1 MGRHGAKSGNAA
13 LPAAGAVAGNAALP
27 AAGAV
32 AGNAALPAAGA
43 VAGNAALPAAGAV
56 AGNAALPAA
65 GAVAG
70 NAALPAAGAVAGNAA
85 LPAAGAVAGAR
96 SGKGIAAMDT
106 GGASNRHMGIESQ
119 VEVRAKPGELRL
131 PPGPGANLLTTV
143 LKQKKWVDP
152 IAHFTHLAE
161 HYGDIAHYRLGRRH
175 IVFVNHPEYLR
186 EIFVVQAANFVK
198 ERTQQRAKLLLGEG
212 MITADGAMHKQQRQ
226 AAAPAFHRQKM
237 AAHADEIVRRAA
249 RVCEEWSKKS
259 GNASLPAAGASA
271 GEKCDVHREMM
282 TLGLGILGATLL
294 GTDLGDAV
302 HELNSAMAD
311 IMDVYN
317 AIVLLPG
324 IRLLLQIPF
333 TPLRKFVHA
342 RAKLHAA
349 IEQLIDEHRRRA
361 AGNAALPAAGAGDA
375 SGTDLLAMLLEA
387 QREQGWS
394 DEYLRDQVMTVTL
407 AGFETTAIGLTWA
420 WYLLSQNAEAERR
433 MHEEIDRVLQGRLP
447 CFDDLPQLRYTEMV
461 MAEALR
467 LYPPAW
473 AMGRLALHDFELGPY
488 RLPAGTTVLASQY
501 ILHRGARFFPDPLR
515 FDPERHTPEAKAARP
530 RGAYCPFGMGA
541 RQCIGE
547 AFAWMESVLVLAT
560 LAQRWKLRHDERHAV
575 VAEPLFTLRPKGGM
589 PMWVEAR

>member
-1 MGRHGAKSGNAA
+1 M
-13 LPAAGAVAGNAALP
+13 
-27 AAGAV
+27 
-32 AGNAALPAAGA
+32 
-43 VAGNAALPAAGAV
+43 
-56 AGNAALPAA
+56 
-65 GAVAG
+65 
-70 NAALPAAGAVAGNAA
+70 
-85 LPAAGAVAGAR
+85 
-96 SGKGIAAMDT
+96 GIA
-106 GGASNRHMGIESQ
+106 SEVESR
-119 VEVRAKPGELRL
+119 VKTGELRL
-131 PPGPGANLLTTV
+131 PPGPGVNLLTTV
-143 LKQKKWVDP
+143 LMQKKWVDP

-212 MITADGAMHKQQRQ
+212 MITADGAMHKEQRQ

-237 AAHADEIVRRAA
+237 AGHADEIVRRAA
-249 RVCEEWSKKS
+249 QVREEWGK
-259 GNASLPAAGASA
+259 
-271 GEKCDVHREMM
+271 GEKRDVHREMM
-282 TLGLGILGATLL
+282 TLSLGILGATLL
-294 GTDLGDAV
+294 GTELGESV
-302 HELNSAMAD
+302 HELNDAMAD
-311 IMDVYN
+311 IMEVYN

-342 RAKLHAA
+342 RAKLHRAV
-349 IEQLIDEHRRRA
+349 EQLIAEHRRGRS
-361 AGNAALPAAGAGDA
+361 DA
-375 SGTDLLAMLLEA
+375 SSTDLLTMLLEA
-387 QREQGWS
+387 QVAQGWS

-407 AGFETTAIGLTWA
+407 AGFETTAIGLTWT
-420 WYLLSQNAEAERR
+420 WYLLSQNPEAERR

-447 CFDDLPQLRYTEMV
+447 GFDDLPRLRYTEMV

-473 AMGRLALHDFELGPY
+473 AMGRLAVHDFELGPY

-501 ILHRGARFFPDPLR
+501 ILHRDARFFPDPLR

-530 RGAYCPFGMGA
+530 RGAYCPFGMGT

>member
-1 MGRHGAKSGNAA
+1 M
-13 LPAAGAVAGNAALP
+13 
-27 AAGAV
+27 
-32 AGNAALPAAGA
+32 
-43 VAGNAALPAAGAV
+43 
-56 AGNAALPAA
+56 
-65 GAVAG
+65 
-70 NAALPAAGAVAGNAA
+70 
-85 LPAAGAVAGAR
+85 
-96 SGKGIAAMDT
+96 GIA
-106 GGASNRHMGIESQ
+106 SE
-119 VEVRAKPGELRL
+119 VERRAKTGELRL
-131 PPGPGANLLTTV
+131 PPGPGVNLLSTV
-143 LKQKKWVDP
+143 LMQKKWVDP
-152 IAHFTHLAE
+152 IAHFAHLAE

-212 MITADGAMHKQQRQ
+212 MITADGAMHKEQRQ

-237 AAHADEIVRRAA
+237 AGHADEIVRRAA
-249 RVCEEWSKKS
+249 RVSEEW
-259 GNASLPAAGASA
+259 GA
-271 GEKCDVHREMM
+271 GEKRDVHREMM

-294 GTDLGDAV
+294 GTDLGESV
-302 HELNSAMAD
+302 HELNDAMAD

-342 RAKLHAA
+342 RAKLHGAV
-349 IEQLIDEHRRRA
+349 EKLIAEHRRR
-361 AGNAALPAAGAGDA
+361 GPDP
-375 SGTDLLAMLLEA
+375 SGIDLLTILLEA
-387 QREQGWS
+387 QRAHGWS

-407 AGFETTAIGLTWA
+407 AGFETTAIGLTWT

-433 MHEEIDRVLQGRLP
+433 MHEEIDRVLEGRLP
-447 CFDDLPQLRYTEMV
+447 CFEDLPRLRYTEMV

-473 AMGRLALHDFELGPY
+473 AMGRLAVHDFALGPY

-501 ILHRGARFFPDPLR
+501 VLHRDARFFPDPLR
-515 FDPERHTPEAKAARP
+515 FDPERHTPEAKAARM

-547 AFAWMESVLVLAT
+547 AFAWMEGVLVLAT
-560 LAQRWKLRHDERHAV
+560 LAQRWKLRHDERHEV

-589 PMWVEAR
+589 PMWVEAS

>member
-1 MGRHGAKSGNAA
+1 
-13 LPAAGAVAGNAALP
+13 
-27 AAGAV
+27 
-32 AGNAALPAAGA
+32 
-43 VAGNAALPAAGAV
+43 
-56 AGNAALPAA
+56 
-65 GAVAG
+65 
-70 NAALPAAGAVAGNAA
+70 
-85 LPAAGAVAGAR
+85 
-96 SGKGIAAMDT
+96 
-106 GGASNRHMGIESQ
+106 MGIESE
-119 VEVRAKPGELRL
+119 VEMKVTPGDMPGTLRL
-131 PPGPGANLLTTV
+131 PPGPGVNLLATV

-152 IAHFTHLAE
+152 IAHFTHLAKE
-161 HYGDIAHYRLGRRH
+161 YGDIAHYRLGRRH

-186 EIFVVQAANFVK
+186 EIFVVQAGNFVK

-249 RVCEEWSKKS
+249 ALREAWSS
-259 GNASLPAAGASA
+259 
-271 GEKCDVHREMM
+271 GEKHDVHREMM
-282 TLGLGILGATLL
+282 TLSLGILGATLL

-342 RAKLHAA
+342 RAKLHKAV
-349 IEQLIDEHRRRA
+349 ERLIAEHRRDGGRE
-361 AGNAALPAAGAGDA
+361 G
-375 SGTDLLAMLLEA
+375 DLLTLLLEA

-394 DEYLRDQVMTVTL
+394 DEFLRDQVMTVTL
-407 AGFETTAIGLTWA
+407 AGFETTAIGLTWT
-420 WYLLSQNAEAERR
+420 WYLLSQNPEAERR
-433 MHEEIDRVLQGRLP
+433 MHEEIDSVLGGRLP
-447 CFDDLPQLRYTEMV
+447 GYDDLPRLRYTEMV

-473 AMGRLALHDFELGPY
+473 AMGRLAVQDFALGEY
-488 RLPAGTTVLASQY
+488 RLPKGTTVLASQY
-501 ILHRGARFFPDPLR
+501 VLHRDARFFPDPLR
-515 FDPERHTPEAKAARP
+515 FDPERHTPEAKAARM

-547 AFAWMESVLVLAT
+547 AFAWMEGVLVLAT

-589 PMWVEAR
+589 PMRVEAR

>member
-1 MGRHGAKSGNAA
+1 M
-13 LPAAGAVAGNAALP
+13 
-27 AAGAV
+27 
-32 AGNAALPAAGA
+32 
-43 VAGNAALPAAGAV
+43 
-56 AGNAALPAA
+56 
-65 GAVAG
+65 
-70 NAALPAAGAVAGNAA
+70 
-85 LPAAGAVAGAR
+85 
-96 SGKGIAAMDT
+96 GIA
-106 GGASNRHMGIESQ
+106 SEVESK
-119 VEVRAKPGELRL
+119 AKPGELRL
-131 PPGPGANLLTTV
+131 PPGPGVNLLTTV
-143 LKQKKWVDP
+143 LRQKKWVDP

-237 AAHADEIVRRAA
+237 EAHADEIVRRAA
-249 RVCEEWSKKS
+249 ALGEAWSRGEER
-259 GNASLPAAGASA
+259 NI
-271 GEKCDVHREMM
+271 HREMM
-282 TLGLGILGATLL
+282 TLGLGILGATLF
-294 GTDLGDAV
+294 GTELGDEV
-302 HELNSAMAD
+302 HALNDAMAD

-324 IRLLLQIPF
+324 IRVLLQIPF

-342 RAKLHAA
+342 RAKLHEAV
-349 IEQLIDEHRRRA
+349 EELIAQHRR
-361 AGNAALPAAGAGDA
+361 GGHD

-387 QREQGWS
+387 QRAQGWS

-407 AGFETTAIGLTWA
+407 AGYETTAIGLTWT
-420 WYLLSQNAEAERR
+420 WYLLSQNPEAEQR

-447 CFDDLPQLRYTEMV
+447 CYDDLPQLRYTEMV

-501 ILHRGARFFPDPLR
+501 ILHRDARYFPDPLR

-560 LAQRWKLRHDERHAV
+560 LAQRWKLRHDERHTV
-575 VAEPLFTLRPKGGM
+575 VAEPLFTLRPKNGM